1 MLQVG
6 SKGFQ
11 LQGDPLQ
18 VPPCWSCFNVIP
30 THFTDMDS
38 AVKTKWLEALRG
50 GEYKQTRYTSRSCSG
65 GFCCL
70 GVLSDLY
77 RKEVGGSWEW
87 DYNQDSAY
95 SIVHEDSED
104 FGTTELPVCIMEWAG
119 LELSNP
125 GVHVAVGDSDFV
137 PTTLA
142 ELNDEGKGFEYIAD
156 VIDNQ
161 L

>member
-1 MLQVG
+1 MN
-6 SKGFQ
+6 SE
-11 LQGDPLQ
+11 
-18 VPPCWSCFNVIP
+18 
-30 THFTDMDS
+30 
-38 AVKTKWLEALRG
+38 VKAKWLEALRG
-50 GEYKQTRYTSRSCSG
+50 GEYKQARYTLRSCNG

-77 RKEVGGSWEW
+77 RKEVGGFWEW

-125 GVHVAVGDSDFV
+125 KVHVAVGDSDFV

-142 ELNDEGKGFEYIAD
+142 DLNDEGKGFEYIAD
-156 VIDNQ
+156 VIDHQ

>member
-1 MLQVG
+1 MV
-6 SKGFQ
+6 FP

-18 VPPCWSCFNVIP
+18 VLPSWSCFNVIP
-30 THFTDMDS
+30 THFTDMNS
-38 AVKTKWLEALRG
+38 EVKAKWLEALRG
-50 GEYKQTRYTSRSCSG
+50 GEYKQTRYTLRSCSG

-87 DYNQDSAY
+87 NYDDDSVY
-95 SIVHEDSED
+95 SIVNQDRDD
-104 FGTTELPVCIMEWAG
+104 FATVELPNCVKGWAD
-119 LELSNP
+119 LEERNP
-125 GVHVAVGDSDFV
+125 RVHVAVGDSDFV

-156 VIDNQ
+156 VIDHQ